1 MSSIVGPY
9 AGVEADYRRNQ
20 IAASFRDH
28 RKAAGRRF
36 VPRRHRK
43 SQPAPAIDWYGG

>member
-9 AGVEADYRRNQ
+9 AGVESDYRRNQ

-28 RKAAGRRF
+28 NKSRRRLSIRKRR
-36 VPRRHRK
+36 PAE
-43 SQPAPAIDWYGG
+43 PAPAIDWFGE

>member
-9 AGVEADYRRNQ
+9 AGVEADYRRDQ

-28 RKAAGRRF
+28 RKTGRRL
-36 VPRRHRK
+36 VIRKRRHTE
-43 SQPAPAIDWYGG
+43 PTPAIDWFGE